1 MANSNVYS
9 QGQRV
14 LCFNL
19 HDTIIL
25 DQLPNLCVSQMVHT
39 NHSQRALDIIEKK
52 IIGSLNYPKS
62 KFLLYEEG
70 VLPLR
75 EGIFDFILI
84 QNQFYRDTRGELNTL
99 LLGLSSMLR
108 PDRYLMFTF
117 YPNQKSGL
125 TEEYILNKMDFY
137 GFKMQERR
145 KIGEEFILFLRNKGN
160 HIYT

>member
-1 MANSNVYS
+1 MANSNVYH

-19 HDTIIL
+19 QDTIIL
-25 DQLPNLCVSQMVHT
+25 DQLPNLCVSQIVHT
-39 NHSQRALDIIEKK
+39 NHSQRALDDIEEK

-84 QNQFYRDTRGELNTL
+84 QHRFDRDTRGELNTL

-117 YPNQKSGL
+117 YPNRGNGL
-125 TEEYILNKMDFY
+125 TEEYLLDKMDFY

-145 KIGEEFILFLRNKGN
+145 KIGEEFILFLSNISVHN
-160 HIYT
+160 